1 MLLVRIMYVYQYIYQ
16 QQAWNRISGVARITI
31 ISGVQS
37 DDKITILYLIMQTGQ
52 KLPYTIR
59 QEPQQT
65 SMRVPTYN
73 FSFHWW
79 LTRILHQ
86 M

>member
-52 KLPYTIR
+52 KLPYKITMLYHADRAETTI
-59 QEPQQT
+59 
-65 SMRVPTYN
+65 
-73 FSFHWW
+73 HD
-79 LTRILHQ
+79 
-86 M
+86 